1 MAKIRLVAF
10 IVGIIIVT
18 SFSVFFSYYA
28 RGYRFNLKTFKFQ
41 PNGILVIK
49 SEPDGAS
56 VVINGELKTATNATI
71 SISPGTYDVEV
82 KKDGYFSWYKR
93 LTIDKEIVTQA
104 TISLFK
110 IVPSLSPATFSG
122 AINPIMAP
130 DGGKIAYIVPPGN
143 DTSEEKTGLWT
154 IDTFSLPLGFS
165 NDPKRI
171 TDGDL
176 STAGYTFSPD
186 GRQIMLTTSNGIF
199 VLDTASFTPQNQR
212 VNIASQKET
221 ILAEWSK
228 EKEVKNTSLTKNLP
242 PELIDILNRKSNS
255 FLFSPDDQMILYTAS
270 GSGNLPEN
278 LIKALPGASTQKQER
293 DIKENHTYVY
303 DIKEDRNF
311 LVYDQPVAIDEKLS
325 PESSITPALRWMSSS
340 RHLLLAEPGKISI
353 MDYDGTNKE
362 TVYSGSYISNF
373 AFPFNNT
380 TRLLILTNLG
390 SENSPSNL
398 YTITIK

>member
-1 MAKIRLVAF
+1 MAKIRLIAF
-10 IVGIIIVT
+10 VVGIIIVT
-18 SFSVFFSYYA
+18 SFSVFLSYYA
-28 RGYRFNLKTFKFQ
+28 RGYRFNPKTFKFQ

-56 VVINGELKTATNATI
+56 VIINGELKTATNATI
-71 SISPGTYDVEV
+71 SISPGTYDIEV

-104 TISLFK
+104 TVSLFK

-122 AINPIMAP
+122 AINPVMAP
-130 DGGKIAYIVPPGN
+130 DGGKIAYIVPPG
-143 DTSEEKTGLWT
+143 DDVSEEKTGLWT

-186 GRQIMLTTSNGIF
+186 GRQIMLTISNGIF
-199 VLDTASFTPQNQR
+199 VLDTGSFTPQNQR

-228 EKEVKNTSLTKNLP
+228 EKEAKDTSLTRNLP
-242 PELIDILNRKSNS
+242 PELIDILNRKSNG
-255 FLFSPDDQMILYTAS
+255 FIFSPDDQMILYTAS
-270 GSGNLPEN
+270 GSANLPEN

-293 DIKENHTYVY
+293 DIKGNHTYVY

-311 LVYDQPVAIDEKLS
+311 LVYDQPVIIDEKLS
-325 PESSITPALRWMSSS
+325 PESSVTPALRWMSSS